1 VTPLYARHKHDGT
14 ITNTIAY
21 PLTRAL
27 YGARVRQPIGG
38 EFGFSPDLAKIYLA
52 EPVWDSDVAK
62 FGIDIFMTTTALARG
77 VRVAQ
82 AFLGA
87 KIHDPKDPGADLG
100 PMFTQVV
107 GTLLTLA
114 RQNADIWRPITGS
127 REVPV
132 IGEISPVEPETVNAS
147 VRVLVEQFKAGAADQ
162 DEAWD
167 EILSADTRDIARKA
181 AETGNASAI
190 GSRFWAKAV
199 YEIVAAAKTREDTE
213 TLARTLLPLYF
224 GRVAALIGEVQGL
237 DQAGA
242 ERVVDQQALI
252 FEQTKPYL
260 LERWA

>member
-1 VTPLYARHKHDGT
+1 
-14 ITNTIAY
+14 
-21 PLTRAL
+21 
-27 YGARVRQPIGG
+27 VRQPIGG
-38 EFGFSPDLAKIYLA
+38 EFGFSAELAHVYLA

-62 FGIDIFMTTTALARG
+62 FGIDIFMTTTALVRG

-114 RQNADIWRPITGS
+114 RKNVDIWRPVTGS
-127 REVPV
+127 HDVPV
-132 IGEISPVEPETVNAS
+132 IGEVIAVEPEVVNAS
-147 VRVLVEQFKAGAADQ
+147 VRVLVEKFRASAAEQDQ
-162 DEAWD
+162 AWS
-167 EILSADTRDIARKA
+167 EILSTDTRDTARKA

-190 GSRFWAKAV
+190 GARFWAKAV
-199 YEIVAAAKTREDTE
+199 YEIVAAVKTRDDTE
-213 TLARTLLPLYF
+213 SLARALLPLYF

-242 ERVVDQQALI
+242 ERVVEQQALA